1 MVLIHADACVCVRVG
16 NRIEIPIEKSLGE
29 AYDVY
34 VWVATA
40 SNAEVGAARESERY
54 WKDHAF
60 V

>member
-40 SNAEVGAARESERY
+40 SNAEVGGCTRI
-54 WKDHAF
+54 
-60 V
+60 